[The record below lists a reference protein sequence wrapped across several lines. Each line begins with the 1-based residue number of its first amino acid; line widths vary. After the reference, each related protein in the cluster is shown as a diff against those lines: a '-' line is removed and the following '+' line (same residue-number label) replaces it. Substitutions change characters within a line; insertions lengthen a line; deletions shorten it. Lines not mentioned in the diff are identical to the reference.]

1 MGLSYTIKSYEKM
14 IEIPQIFAFFFLIE
28 KFFIEIYFLFDQI
41 LLFKSLLELIIIG
54 FGTFL
59 EFYF

>member
-1 MGLSYTIKSYEKM
+1 MGLSFTIKSYEKM
-14 IEIPQIFAFFFLIE
+14 IEILQIFAFFFLIE
-28 KFFIEIYFLFDQI
+28 KFSIEIYFLFDQI

-59 EFYF
+59 KFYF